1 MELPKVKKKKT
12 IILRE
17 NGDRDMN
24 RQFTGK
30 KSKWILTL
38 RQLTQDER
46 NTKCAEKTFHA

>member
-1 MELPKVKKKKT
+1 MEPPKVKKKKT

-17 NGDRDMN
+17 NGDRDMK
-24 RQFTGK
+24 K